1 LKANSYHL
9 FFPETA
15 FRVRKALFLNGRLI
29 LSQKREGR
37 TMDRPRIFVFA
48 TGENFLDQL
57 KKIAPHATVESSW
70 PGAENN
76 FEWLMDEKHPDIVII
91 YSIEEGTQKSLQLVR
106 KIRGSNKTIPI
117 IFITEHSSE
126 QIAIAALRSGVN
138 DYYKFPFSKNLFLK
152 AINRFS
158 GNTGTSFTL
167 PDTHQVDQKIIGD
180 SLSMQELKEYIT
192 RVAATDSTVLITGET
207 GTGKELAAEMIHLQ
221 SHRKEKPLIRLNC
234 SALPENLVESELFG
248 YERGAFTGAIAPQK
262 GKLMA
267 ANGGDIFFDEIG
279 DMNGYAQAKILRSI
293 EYKEINPLGSN
304 HSVPVDFR
312 IIAATNRNP
321 EELILEG
328 KFRKDLYYRLN
339 VARVNMPP
347 LRERIQDIPE
357 LVTFAIKKLNHK
369 FGRNLV
375 GLTDEAM
382 ELLLRYD
389 WPGNVREL
397 MNLLEATFINLPQK
411 AVTHGDLPK
420 MFRKHFST
428 LNQIPTDEK
437 KQILTALLETKWNK
451 SSAAQKLNWSRM
463 TLYRKMN
470 KYNIA
475 ENGKLSH

>member
-1 LKANSYHL
+1 MN
-9 FFPETA
+9 
-15 FRVRKALFLNGRLI
+15 
-29 LSQKREGR
+29 
-37 TMDRPRIFVFA
+37 RPKIFVVA

-57 KKIAPHATVESSW
+57 KKIAPHANLESS
-70 PGAENN
+70 GTSAENY
-76 FEWLMDEKHPDIVII
+76 FELLMDEKHPDIVIL
-91 YSIEEGTQKSLQLVR
+91 YSVEEGTQKSLQLVR
-106 KIRGSNKTIPI
+106 KIRRSNKTIPI

-138 DYYKFPFSKNLFLK
+138 DYYKIPFSKNLLRK

-158 GNTGTSFTL
+158 GNTGTSFSP
-167 PDTHQVDQKIIGD
+167 PDTHRIDQKIIGD
-180 SLSMQELKEYIT
+180 SLSIQEVKDYIT

-234 SALPENLVESELFG
+234 SSLPENLVESELFG

-262 GKLMA
+262 GKFMA

-279 DMNGYAQAKILRSI
+279 DMNPYAQAKILRSI

-304 HSVPVDFR
+304 HFISVDFR

-321 EELILEG
+321 EELIMEG

-339 VARVNMPP
+339 VARINMPP
-347 LRERIQDIPE
+347 LREHIQDIPD
-357 LVTFAIKKLNHK
+357 LVTFAIKNLNHK
-369 FGRNLV
+369 FRRNILA
-375 GLTDEAM
+375 LTDEAM

-411 AVTHGDLPK
+411 TITHADLPK
-420 MFRKHFST
+420 MFRKHFSM
-428 LNQIPTDEK
+428 LNHIPTDEK